1 MPGDARAGA
10 GGDGSSA
17 ASVEPSEFR
26 EAMDTD
32 DQLCSKQNED
42 FIAAN
47 RIKTLLLKM
56 LFEERSLRLKEVG
69 KLVSQN
75 EVSRFF
81 EFVQQDD

>member
-1 MPGDARAGA
+1 
-10 GGDGSSA
+10 
-17 ASVEPSEFR
+17 
-26 EAMDTD
+26 MDTD

-81 EFVQQDD
+81 EFVQHDD